1 MIQGPDEKKKILYQ
15 QKKIKNKKIVLS
27 KRFLGLYNLDLIFFF
42 FFLVYQIGVLEGSGQ
57 IKSEPPDIDI

>member
-1 MIQGPDEKKKILYQ
+1 MKKTILYQ

-42 FFLVYQIGVLEGSGQ
+42 FLVYQIGVLEGSGQ